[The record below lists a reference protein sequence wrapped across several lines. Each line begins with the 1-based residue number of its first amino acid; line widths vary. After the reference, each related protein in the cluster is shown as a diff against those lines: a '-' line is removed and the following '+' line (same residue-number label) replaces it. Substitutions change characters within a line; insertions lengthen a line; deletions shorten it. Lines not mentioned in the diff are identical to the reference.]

1 MVTGKR
7 SYMRIFAY
15 RLFRSNGCR
24 TAKSCVNRYFMLLLH
39 IFPQSYPHSM
49 WITLWENHKRPKCD
63 HSHLGLLWFSFL
75 SFAFT
80 NDKDFAHF
88 GTEEGRKEE
97 RSRCDSRNTCMLL

>member
-39 IFPQSYPHSM
+39 IYPPSYPHSM
-49 WITLWENHKRPKCD
+49 WITFRGG
-63 HSHLGLLWFSFL
+63 SVGV
-75 SFAFT
+75 
-80 NDKDFAHF
+80 
-88 GTEEGRKEE
+88 
-97 RSRCDSRNTCMLL
+97 